1 MFIESLFQLLRYA
14 LKDGAE
20 KLKIDIDK
28 ESWDNIYKISKV
40 HDLAHLIGYALKKLD
55 IKIDEDLQKA
65 FEKNMNMAIFRYAKS
80 SCDLE
85 STSSILENAQ
95 IPFIP
100 LKGSVLRKN
109 YPQPWMRTS
118 CDIDILIHQED
129 VEKAINTLIDNNFL
143 RQKDTTTY
151 DYQLSSPSGIHL
163 ELHFSLKQDAVMLKA
178 QNILENVWDKCHV
191 QIGKGYE
198 RCMSDEMFYFY
209 HIAHMARHFMGG
221 GCGIRPF
228 LDLWILDNLT
238 GVDIDKRDALLEK
251 GNLLKFTNACRKLSR
266 VWFESD
272 EHNDVSK
279 RMEQYVLSGGVYGSS
294 ENRISVQQPKKGGRF
309 KYLMSRIF
317 LSYKAL
323 KNCYPVLEK
332 HPWLMPIMQVCRWFR
347 LIFGGHFGR
356 VKNDIKYNN
365 SILLEDAQS
374 IKKFLNEIGLA

>member
-1 MFIESLFQLLRYA
+1 MFTKSLFQLFRYA
-14 LKDGAE
+14 LKEGA
-20 KLKIDIDK
+20 KIEGLNLDR
-28 ESWDNIYKISKV
+28 EAWDNIYKISKV

-55 IKIDEDLQKA
+55 IKIDEDLQNA
-65 FEKNMNMAIFRYAKS
+65 FEKSMNMAIFRYAKS
-80 SCDLE
+80 SCDIDFV
-85 STSSILENAQ
+85 SATLENAQ

-100 LKGSVLRKN
+100 LKGSVLRKD

-129 VEKAINTLIDNNFL
+129 VEKAITVLCDSGL
-143 RQKDTTTY
+143 TRQKDTTAY

-163 ELHFSLKQDAVMLKA
+163 ELHYSLKQDAAMLQA
-178 QNILENVWDKCHV
+178 QTILDNVWDKCHM

-198 RCMSDEMFYFY
+198 YCMSDEMFYFY

-228 LDLWILDNLT
+228 LDLWILDNLKE
-238 GVDIDKRDALLEK
+238 VDIDKRDALLEK

-272 EHNDVSK
+272 EHDDVSK

-294 ENRISVQQPKKGGRF
+294 ENRISVQQQKKGGRF
-309 KYLMSRIF
+309 KYLMSRMF

-356 VKNDIKYNN
+356 VKNDIKY
-365 SILLEDAQS
+365 SRITTRDAES
-374 IKKFLNEIGLA
+374 IKKFLCDIGID